1 MTQPLMYQLIE
12 AKRSVR
18 KLYTEALIGRGD
30 ITLEEAEAALKDYQA
45 KLEQVFTETKDSAPA
60 ANGGVQAAANV
71 NGRTDEGVPFPAP
84 VGTAISDEVVKR
96 IVEVHVNLPE
106 GFEAHP
112 RVIPQLQRRAQMVTD
127 GTIDWAMGE
136 TLAFGSLLMEG
147 VPVRLTG
154 QDSRRG
160 TFVQRHHVIM
170 DRRTAKEYTPLSYL
184 SENQATYSVYDSM
197 LSEFAAMG
205 FEYGYSVARPGA
217 LVLWEAQFGDFGNG
231 AQTIVDEFISSGE
244 QKWGQH
250 SGVVLLLP
258 HGYEGQGPDHSS
270 ARIERYLQMCAQNN
284 MTVAMPSLPSSYF
297 HLLRWQAHN
306 PAHKPMVVFTPKSML
321 RLKAA
326 ASRIEEFTGGMFQ
339 PLLGDPAVEAGGV
352 RRILICSGKVYWDL
366 VARRDK
372 QGITDTAIIRA
383 ERLYPLPAAELLRE
397 IAHYP
402 AGAELRWVQEEPA
415 NQGAWPFMAL
425 HRPGELGGRPL
436 TCVSRPASSSPAV
449 GSAKRHE
456 VEQRRVLEEAFAD

>member
-1 MTQPLMYQLIE
+1 MI
-12 AKRSVR
+12 A
-18 KLYTEALIGRGD
+18 
-30 ITLEEAEAALKDYQA
+30 
-45 KLEQVFTETKDSAPA
+45 
-60 ANGGVQAAANV
+60 
-71 NGRTDEGVPFPAP
+71 
-84 VGTAISDEVVKR
+84 
-96 IVEVHVNLPE
+96 
-106 GFEAHP
+106 
-112 RVIPQLQRRAQMVTD
+112 D

-136 TLAFGSLLMEG
+136 TLAFGSLLMDG

-160 TFVQRHHVIM
+160 TFTQRHHVIV

-205 FEYGYSVARPGA
+205 FEYGYSVARPNA

-270 ARIERYLQMCAQNN
+270 ARIERYLAMCAQNN

-306 PAHKPMVVFTPKSML
+306 PAHKPLVVFTPKSML

-326 ASRIEEFTGGMFQ
+326 ASRIEEFTSGEFRPVIGDET
-339 PLLGDPAVEAGGV
+339 LGSTGTGQAGNV
-352 RRILICSGKVYWDL
+352 RRILVCSGKIYWDL
-366 VARRDK
+366 VAHRAK

-397 IAHYP
+397 IANYP
-402 AGAELRWVQEEPA
+402 ASAELRWVQEEPA
-415 NQGAWPFMAL
+415 NQGAWPFIAL
-425 HRPGELGGRPL
+425 NLPAELGGRPL

-456 VEQRRVLEEAFAD
+456 VEQHRVVEESFAE